1 MQTLENSVEPYEL
14 LDIHF
19 GRKLNSKDRI
29 KDRLIIKH
37 LRRRKNNFLFD
48 FDEPQNDHKENGDAN
63 E

>member
-1 MQTLENSVEPYEL
+1 MQILESGVEPNEL
-14 LDIHF
+14 LDITF
-19 GRKLNSKDRI
+19 SRKLNSKDRL

-48 FDEPQNDHKENGDAN
+48 FDEPQNDRGELGEED

>member
-37 LRRRKNNFLFD
+37 LRRRQNNFLFD
-48 FDEPQNDHKENGDAN
+48 FDESQNDHKENGDAN